1 MRIGIKRYLRQ
12 LLRNRN
18 TVAGQNVFFNRP
30 VNYELEQKQAE
41 IRILSLNAVPEIRD
55 QSGPRI
61 YKDSFFAT
69 IEIAYAPDGDD
80 YDAGEEIFE
89 GIVAEVQDA
98 IESDQYLNDPAISE
112 AAGVGLS
119 IEDTT
124 IESIDYRT
132 EADGGTA
139 IYIGSISYKIVYN
152 RTVGAK
158 SAGLR
163 DFNELNTEMFPADGT
178 DATPSVDSREEF

>member
-61 YKDSFFAT
+61 YKDSFS
-69 IEIAYAPDGDD
+69 P
-80 YDAGEEIFE
+80 
-89 GIVAEVQDA
+89 
-98 IESDQYLNDPAISE
+98 P
-112 AAGVGLS
+112 
-119 IEDTT
+119 
-124 IESIDYRT
+124 
-132 EADGGTA
+132 
-139 IYIGSISYKIVYN
+139 
-152 RTVGAK
+152 
-158 SAGLR
+158 
-163 DFNELNTEMFPADGT
+163 
-178 DATPSVDSREEF
+178 